1 VRTDE
6 LIAKLAAKKAA
17 QDAARD
23 KWRGVTKPASVTVK
37 SLDERVKAIEE
48 LLGMAEK

>member
-1 VRTDE
+1 VTIAE
-6 LIAKLAAKKAA
+6 ITAKLAAKKAA

-23 KWRGVTKPASVTVK
+23 KWRGVVKPQSTTVK

-48 LLGMAEK
+48 LLGLVEK